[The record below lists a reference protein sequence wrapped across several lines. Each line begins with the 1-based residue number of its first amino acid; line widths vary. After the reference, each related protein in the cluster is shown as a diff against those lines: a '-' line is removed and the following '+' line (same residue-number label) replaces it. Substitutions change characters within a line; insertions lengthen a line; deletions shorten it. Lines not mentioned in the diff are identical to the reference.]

1 MPEPARPEIE
11 IFTFDQPFHHNRQQ
25 GYYFMSSLLRPDNYA
40 RHTLERY
47 TGSPIKQFRS
57 HILLCNFHRYIRS
70 FAKINGK
77 EILANN
83 WSVVHD
89 HDADISIIN
98 YGVGSPSA
106 GIVMHCLSFLDELK
120 CVIMLGMCGGIDDSL
135 SIGDLLL
142 PTASIRD
149 EGTSAHYLPK
159 DVPALPTFGLN
170 RVAEE
175 IIMREFNKVP
185 KSGIMHT
192 TDYRMWEFD
201 TAFIDYI
208 LKHRIIAIDME
219 IATLFSVGYALNVP
233 TAALMLVSDLPLK
246 KGGIKSKDSASEVF
260 ATYTAQHLDIGI
272 KIIQEVK
279 RQDYPI
285 K

>member
-1 MPEPARPEIE
+1 MK
-11 IFTFDQPFHHNRQQ
+11 
-25 GYYFMSSLLRPDNYA
+25 SLLRPDNYA

-47 TGSPIKQFRS
+47 TGSPVSEFCS
-57 HILLCNFHRYIRS
+57 HILICNFHRYIRYFS
-70 FAKINGK
+70 KRTGK
-77 EILANN
+77 QIFSNN

-89 HDADISIIN
+89 HDADISMIN
-98 YGVGSPSA
+98 YGVGSPQA
-106 GIVMHCLSFLDELK
+106 GIIMHCLSFLDDLK
-120 CVIMLGMCGGIDDSL
+120 CVLMLGMCGGIDDSL
-135 SIGDLLL
+135 EIGDLIL

-159 DVPALPTFGLN
+159 DVPALPTFGMN
-170 RVAEE
+170 RIAEDVMGKE
-175 IIMREFNKVP
+175 LDIIP
-185 KSGIMHT
+185 KSGIMQT

-201 TAFIDYI
+201 QQFIDYI

-246 KGGIKSKDSASEVF
+246 KGGIKSKDSAQDIF
-260 ATYTAQHLDIGI
+260 KTYTERHLDIGI
-272 KIIQEVK
+272 KIVEEMKNQSC
-279 RQDYPI
+279 PI

>member
-1 MPEPARPEIE
+1 
-11 IFTFDQPFHHNRQQ
+11 
-25 GYYFMSSLLRPDNYA
+25 MSSLLRPDNYA

-47 TGSPIKQFRS
+47 TGSPVTEFCS
-57 HILLCNFHRYIRS
+57 HILICNFHRYIRYFS
-70 FAKINGK
+70 TLTGK
-77 EILANN
+77 QIFSNN

-89 HDADISIIN
+89 HDADISMIN
-98 YGVGSPSA
+98 YGVGSPQA

-120 CVIMLGMCGGIDDSL
+120 CVLMLGMCGGIDDTL
-135 SIGDLLL
+135 EIGDLIL

-159 DVPALPTFGLN
+159 DVPALPTFGMN
-170 RVAEE
+170 RIAEE
-175 IIMREFNKVP
+175 VMQKEFNTVP

-201 TAFIDYI
+201 KEFIDYI

-233 TAALMLVSDLPLK
+233 TGALMLVSDLPLK
-246 KGGIKSKDSASEVF
+246 KGGIKSKDSAQDIF
-260 ATYTAQHLDIGI
+260 QTYTERHLETGI
-272 KIIQEVK
+272 KIVEEIQK
-279 RQDYPI
+279 QNCPI
-285 K
+285 R

>member
-1 MPEPARPEIE
+1 M
-11 IFTFDQPFHHNRQQ
+11 
-25 GYYFMSSLLRPDNYA
+25 SLLLCPDNYA

-47 TGSPIKQFRS
+47 TGSPIKEFCS
-57 HILLCNFHRYIRS
+57 HILICNFHRYIRF
-70 FAKINGK
+70 FAKISGK
-77 EILANN
+77 QILSNN

-120 CVIMLGMCGGIDDSL
+120 CVLMLGMCGGIDDSL
-135 SIGDLLL
+135 AIGDLLL

-159 DVPALPTFGLN
+159 DVPALPTFGMN

-175 IIMREFNKVP
+175 VIMQEVNKVP

-201 TAFIDYI
+201 KEFIDYI

-219 IATLFSVGYALNVP
+219 IATIFSVGYALNVP

-246 KGGIKSKDSASEVF
+246 KGGLKSKDSASEIF
-260 ATYTAQHLDIGI
+260 EIYTEQHLDIGI

-279 RQDYPI
+279 RQNYPI
-285 K
+285 R

>member
-1 MPEPARPEIE
+1 
-11 IFTFDQPFHHNRQQ
+11 
-25 GYYFMSSLLRPDNYA
+25 MSSLLRPDNYA

-47 TGSPIKQFRS
+47 TGSPVTEFCS
-57 HILLCNFHRYIRS
+57 HIMICNFHRYIKS
-70 FAKINGK
+70 FSQRTGNKIMS
-77 EILANN
+77 NN

-89 HDADISIIN
+89 HEADITMIN
-98 YGVGSPSA
+98 YGVGSPQA

-120 CVIMLGMCGGIDDSL
+120 CVLMLGMCGGIADTL
-135 SIGDLLL
+135 QIGDLVL

-159 DVPALPTFGLN
+159 DVPALPSFGIN
-170 RVAEE
+170 RIAEE
-175 IIMREFNKVP
+175 VIFRELDTYP

-201 TAFIDYI
+201 QEFIEYI

-233 TAALMLVSDLPLK
+233 TAALMLVSDLPLR
-246 KGGIKSKDSASEVF
+246 KGGIKSKDSAKEIF
-260 ATYTAQHLDIGI
+260 QTLTEQHLDIGI
-272 KIIQEVK
+272 KVVEELKK
-279 RQDYPI
+279 RNCPVR
-285 K
+285 